1 MDTVRPLDRAPHDGI
16 SIPELIQA
24 QLDGAGTAD
33 ARGRRLFLAGR
44 RAATVVGRVCDD
56 EPLLCTELTLA
67 RLAPE
72 RVVRGLAAA
81 ALLCHA
87 DRALLVI
94 DDQAA
99 DVARLLERAAQ
110 GSRVR
115 LVQLPAR
122 YPMDRTALLCDLAER
137 AERVAAETVVL
148 DAVELCDIAA
158 AVEGRPAL
166 RRTVTVAGC
175 VREPAVVQA
184 PLGARL
190 EDLAS
195 ACGGCADPAPVC
207 YHNGVLG
214 GRRVP
219 TSHGVELDTRGIV
232 LVPHDH
238 VVVRRET
245 TPLADELA
253 RIPSACVNCRICT
266 DVCTV
271 HLCGGHLEPH
281 VLMRALAATISAS
294 EPDAASLGALECS
307 GCGVCTTCCPASLGP
322 SRAVAAVASALRA
335 RGVLL
340 AERCPLRPHPDRAG
354 RRQGLGRLVERLG
367 LAAYASVPLP
377 RVGVRQVL
385 PDRLTVALRS
395 PLGTP
400 RVSAVCPG
408 ARVAAGDVI
417 ALAPAECGEPD
428 VRTAVAGLV
437 DAVDA
442 EDGVSILTR

>member
-1 MDTVRPLDRAPHDGI
+1 METNRPLDRAPHAGI
-16 SIPELIQA
+16 SVPQLIQA
-24 QLDGAGTAD
+24 QLDEAGTAD
-33 ARGRRLFLAGR
+33 ARGRRLSLAGR

-56 EPLLCTELTLA
+56 EPLLHTELTLA

-72 RVVRGLAAA
+72 RVLRGLAAA

-87 DRALLVI
+87 DSALLAV

-99 DVARLLERAAQ
+99 DVVQLLDRAAR

-115 LVQLPAR
+115 LVPLPAR
-122 YPMDRTALLCDLAER
+122 YPMDPAALLCDLAER
-137 AERVAAETVVL
+137 GDRVAPDTVL
-148 DAVELCDIAA
+148 LGAVELCDIAA
-158 AVEGRPAL
+158 ALEGRPAL
-166 RRTVTVAGC
+166 RRTVTIAGC

-190 EDLAS
+190 EDLAA
-195 ACGGCADPAPVC
+195 ACGGCPDPAPVC
-207 YHNGVLG
+207 YHNGLLG
-214 GRRVP
+214 GRRVL
-219 TSHGVELDTRGIV
+219 TSHSVELDTRGIV

-238 VVVRRET
+238 VAVQRET

-253 RIPSACVNCRICT
+253 RIASACVNCRICT

-281 VLMRALAATISAS
+281 VLMRALASFISAS
-294 EPDAASLGALECS
+294 DPDASSLGALECS
-307 GCGVCTTCCPASLGP
+307 GCQVCTTCCPASLSP
-322 SRAVAAVASALRA
+322 SRAVAAVSSALRA

-340 AERCPLRPHPDRAG
+340 AERFPLRPRPDRAG
-354 RRQGLGRLVERLG
+354 RRQGRGRLTERLG
-367 LAAYASVPLP
+367 LASCARDRLP
-377 RVGVRQVL
+377 GVRQVL
-385 PDRLTVALRS
+385 PDRLVVALRS

-408 ARVAAGDVI
+408 ERVSAGDVI

-428 VRTAVAGLV
+428 VRAAVAGIV
-437 DAVDA
+437 DAVDV
-442 EDGVSILTR
+442 EDGVSIVIR